1 MGQEGSELLRGTL
14 DLLVLRTLEAGPR
27 HGYGIARWIEQ
38 ATGDAVRVEEGSL
51 YPALYRMERKRWI
64 LAEWGMSELGR
75 RARFYRLT
83 VAGREHLERE
93 TRVWARFNEAVRGVL
108 VGDGGAKA

>member
-38 ATGDAVRVEEGSL
+38 ATGEAVRVEEGSL

-64 LAEWGMSELGR
+64 RAEWGRSELGR
-75 RARFYRLT
+75 RARFYRIT
-83 VAGREHLERE
+83 AAGREHLRKE
-93 TRVWARFNEAVRGVL
+93 TGVWARFNEAVRGVL
-108 VGDGGAKA
+108 LGDAEAQA